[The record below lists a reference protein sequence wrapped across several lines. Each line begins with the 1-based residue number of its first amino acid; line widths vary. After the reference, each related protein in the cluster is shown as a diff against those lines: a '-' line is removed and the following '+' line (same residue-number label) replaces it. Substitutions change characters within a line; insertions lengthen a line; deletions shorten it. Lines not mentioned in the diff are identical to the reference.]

1 MTDPNQFSHTDT
13 LAARKLVK
21 SWNNPAHWNA
31 IDRGEWD
38 QWGAMEKARAQVI
51 RERSGAEGEP
61 A

>member
-1 MTDPNQFSHTDT
+1 MTDPNTFTLSDT
-13 LAARKLVK
+13 LAAREIVK
-21 SWNNPAHWNA
+21 ACNNRAHWNA